1 MISYAGQLFAQL
13 LTNAGTM
20 WEQQCSRTCHFDYVW
35 NHEYSNVVK
44 KSSSIL
50 ETRDVYDDGAKL
62 ISSLY
67 SFKPDFNNYD
77 HDDYDGGD
85 DDDIYYDEVSVCNE
99 K

>member
-1 MISYAGQLFAQL
+1 MITCAGQLFAQL

-62 ISSLY
+62 NPSLY

-85 DDDIYYDEVSVCNE
+85 DDGEGTLACE
-99 K
+99 AG

>member
-1 MISYAGQLFAQL
+1 MFTHLPLRLCVEPWIFKCCQ
-13 LTNAGTM
+13 
-20 WEQQCSRTCHFDYVW
+20 
-35 NHEYSNVVK
+35 

-62 ISSLY
+62 NSSLY

-85 DDDIYYDEVSVCNE
+85 DDDGDDDGEGTLACE
-99 K
+99 AG